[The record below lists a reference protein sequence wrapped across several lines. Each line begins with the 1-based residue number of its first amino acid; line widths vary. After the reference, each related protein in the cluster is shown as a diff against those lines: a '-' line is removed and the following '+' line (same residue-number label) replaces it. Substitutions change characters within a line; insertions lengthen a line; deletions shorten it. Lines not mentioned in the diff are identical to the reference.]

1 MSSIDIQAPL
11 KLLKN
16 GQSAQAIPLLES
28 HVRAL
33 PGHVAAHALLAK
45 AYAEEG
51 MWEEALSVW
60 QQAAFLMPNSPSIL
74 HGLQLAIENMNSRVR
89 ANQNQGSEPQVPA
102 SPNIVVTSGSQPE
115 PEEEIDRFKEQENP
129 DPAGV
134 SYTIESRQEDLVP
147 KGDVIP
153 SVADRDL
160 QLAPDEELDDLIS
173 ELETARI
180 VPRLDQEVIENPA
193 LDSNIDDVASE
204 TLALIYAG
212 QKQFE
217 AAAGVYDQL
226 ALLNPEKTEHY
237 ASLASQMRERKTTS
251 EN

>member
-16 GQSAQAIPLLES
+16 GQSAQAIPLLEA

-45 AYAEEG
+45 AYAEEE

-74 HGLQLAIENMNSRVR
+74 HGLQLAIENMNSSIR
-89 ANQNQGSEPQVPA
+89 AKHNPLQDPPVSSN
-102 SPNIVVTSGSQPE
+102 PNIVVTSGTPVDPSE
-115 PEEEIDRFKEQENP
+115 KMDFLDEEQESDNITLP
-129 DPAGV
+129 SDEV
-134 SYTIESRQEDLVP
+134 HEERVHQVDL
-147 KGDVIP
+147 IP
-153 SVADRDL
+153 SVTDKDL

-180 VPRLDQEVIENPA
+180 VPRLDQEVIENP
-193 LDSNIDDVASE
+193 LIDSNVEDVASE

-212 QKQFE
+212 QQQFD
-217 AAAGVYDQL
+217 AAANVYERL
-226 ALLNPEKTEHY
+226 ALLEPEKADHY
-237 ASLASQMRERKTTS
+237 EMLANQMRDRKTGPAH
-251 EN
+251 

>member
-16 GQSAQAIPLLES
+16 GQSAQAIPLLEA

-60 QQAAFLMPNSPSIL
+60 QHAAFLMPNSPSIL

-89 ANQNQGSEPQVPA
+89 ANQGQGGENHVSA
-102 SPNIVVTSGSQPE
+102 SPNIVVTSGAQAE
-115 PEEEIDRFKEQENP
+115 PDEEIDLLSEDDDSGSQGTSFSMETQME
-129 DPAGV
+129 
-134 SYTIESRQEDLVP
+134 ESTH
-147 KGDVIP
+147 KIDVIP
-153 SVADRDL
+153 SVTDRDL
-160 QLAPDEELDDLIS
+160 QLEPDEELDDLIS

-180 VPRLDQEVIENPA
+180 VPRLDQEVIENTA
-193 LDSNIDDVASE
+193 LDSNVDDVASE

-212 QKQFE
+212 QQQFD
-217 AAAGVYDQL
+217 AAASVYDRL
-226 ALLNPEKTEHY
+226 ALLDPEKAEHY
-237 ASLASQMRERKTTS
+237 TSLANRMRERKTGS